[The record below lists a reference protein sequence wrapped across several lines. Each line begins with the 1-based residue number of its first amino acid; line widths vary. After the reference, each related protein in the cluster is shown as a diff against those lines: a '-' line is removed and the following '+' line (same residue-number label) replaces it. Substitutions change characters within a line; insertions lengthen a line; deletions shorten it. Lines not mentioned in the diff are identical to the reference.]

1 MLRLENIKI
10 REELE
15 SEDVAFRACKK
26 SGIDFKDVINYY
38 IYKKSIDAR
47 NKDDI
52 FYNYTVDVCVKNE
65 KKYFRCKGVVHQ

>member
-38 IYKKSIDAR
+38 IYNIITEYYKTKKIE
-47 NKDDI
+47 NQ
-52 FYNYTVDVCVKNE
+52 VK
-65 KKYFRCKGVVHQ
+65 HQEQIQCRMYI